1 MMPLSKRKKN
11 QYFMLV
17 FGNLLQGKILSSGTS
32 IESLTFQKF
41 CHHPLLFRPIFST
54 DNINSDKNKMER
66 FLHAGRFSIASI
78 YAPICFPPLPLIA
91 LKHLGGGAAPTVA
104 AVGSLRSIDPDRII
118 LKKIILTGYELPDNT
133 CPIISCNILL
143 LFPLMTLKSATFV

>member
-1 MMPLSKRKKN
+1 
-11 QYFMLV
+11 
-17 FGNLLQGKILSSGTS
+17 
-32 IESLTFQKF
+32 
-41 CHHPLLFRPIFST
+41 
-54 DNINSDKNKMER
+54 MER

-91 LKHLGGGAAPTVA
+91 LKHLGGVAAPTVA